1 MHILESLISFFR
13 SLMKMAIKISKC
25 LNSVTNRIFVIAFKV
40 MEIFLRFTEVGKQFH
55 SKSIR
60 LFVWAEPKTFLNK
73 GFYFF
78 LNYRYFSKISSLL
91 PSTLGQRTAFTRPM
105 HIYMVRWC
113 FSTAFPMTCYAK
125 NQQYSCHNINYF
137 FPNTFL
143 KKI

>member
-1 MHILESLISFFR
+1 MQILESLISFFR

-40 MEIFLRFTEVGKQFH
+40 MEICLRFTEVGKQFH

-60 LFVWAEPKTFLNK
+60 LSIWAEPKTFLNK

-78 LNYRYFSKISSLL
+78 LNYRYFSEIYIC
-91 PSTLGQRTAFTRPM
+91 TLGQRTAFTRPM

-113 FSTAFPMTCYAK
+113 FSTAFPVTCYAK

-137 FPNTFL
+137 FPDTFL
-143 KKI
+143 SKI